1 MSDITLDGLLNSL
14 SDPAE
19 DTLEKVAS
27 EQPAEPSVADE
38 LKNTLT
44 KEASDA
50 SQIGETN
57 MSVQTGNQIANSIL
71 AMLDNGGIDKEA
83 GMNNNVKDEID
94 TMEKQHADRIVS
106 TPRQGKTVTEVAR
119 ALQERAPAGSGADS
133 VKEENTAA
141 VEGNSEASV
150 SAVPSDIE
158 KTAAV
163 NDLMEGGYSFDD
175 AIAMVKEASDQM
187 EREAGDLEKAAAV
200 SALISEGVNFE
211 EACELVKQASTEE
224 VVAED
229 HEYSELEK
237 VAAAQE
243 LVAEDNI
250 SFDEA
255 YELVKEASTAGK

>member
-14 SDPAE
+14 SDNA
-19 DTLEKVAS
+19 DDNLEKTAS
-27 EQPAEPSVADE
+27 EQTTEVSVADT
-38 LKNTLT
+38 LKQTLT

-50 SQIGETN
+50 STIGEHN
-57 MSVQTGNQIANSIL
+57 MSVQTGNAIADSIL
-71 AMLDNGGIDKEA
+71 AMLDNGGMDKQA
-83 GMNNNVKDEID
+83 GMNNNVVDEID
-94 TMEKQHADRIVS
+94 TMEQQHDARVIS

-163 NDLMEGGYSFDD
+163 NELMEGGYSFDD
-175 AIAMVKEASDQM
+175 AIAMVKEASDQI
-187 EREAGDLEKAAAV
+187 EREVGDLEKAAAV
-200 SALISEGVNFE
+200 SALISEGVDFE
-211 EACELVKQASTEE
+211 NAVELVKQAS
-224 VVAED
+224 AEASD
-229 HEYSELEK
+229 DYEYSDLEK

-243 LVAEDNI
+243 LVAEDGM

-255 YELVKEASTAGK
+255 YELVKEASLAGK